1 MTREEYMKALKSN
14 IQSLTVDEQEE
25 ALQYYADYFD
35 EAGDDEKVMKELGTP
50 EEVASSIIEKF
61 ANALVETDKK
71 NKKAD
76 DEDKTDSKKSDAE
89 SSYSDG
95 RSDAMYFQFNESEVK
110 GIEFQFGAADVV
122 LVSGDKYSVE
132 TRGVMRD
139 NFLCRIDSEGTLVV
153 KNLKKLN
160 VLNFWNHEKVTRIVP
175 RILITV
181 PEKASVNKCKILIG
195 AGNFRTK
202 DVFIECQKG
211 SFEVEAGSLVLK
223 NVHGNNVNIR
233 CGMGNIKVE
242 GVLTGRSDIDCGMG
256 SIKLDLQGDVKE
268 YSCDVKVGLGEI
280 KLNDEKYSGVCQKF
294 ADVKKDNHFSVNCG
308 MGSVNIALHRF

>member
-35 EAGDDEKVMKELGTP
+35 EANDDEKVMKELGSP
-50 EEVASSIIEKF
+50 EEVAASIIEKF
-61 ANALVETDKK
+61 ANALVETDK
-71 NKKAD
+71 NKKSD
-76 DEDKTDSKKSDAE
+76 DEDKDDGKKSSE
-89 SSYSDG
+89 KSSYTDG
-95 RSDAMYFQFNESEVK
+95 RSDAMYFQFAEKEVK
-110 GIEFQFGAADVV
+110 GIDFQFGAADVV
-122 LVSGDKYSVE
+122 VVSGDQYSVE
-132 TRGVMRD
+132 TRGIDRD
-139 NFLCRIDSEGTLVV
+139 NLLCRIDSEGTLVI

-211 SFEVEAGSLVLK
+211 RFEVEAGSLVLK

-242 GVLTGRSDIDCGMG
+242 GILTGRSDIDCGMG
-256 SIKLDLQGDVKE
+256 SIKLDLQGDAKE
-268 YSCDVKVGLGEI
+268 CSYDVKVGLGEF
-280 KLNDEKYSGVCQKF
+280 KFNDEKYSGVCQKF

>member
-35 EAGDDEKVMKELGTP
+35 EANDDEKVMKELGSP
-50 EEVASSIIEKF
+50 EEVAASIIEKF
-61 ANALVETDKK
+61 ANALVETDK
-71 NKKAD
+71 NKKSD
-76 DEDKTDSKKSDAE
+76 DEDKDDGKKSSE
-89 SSYSDG
+89 KSSYTDG
-95 RSDAMYFQFNESEVK
+95 RSDAMYFQFAEKEVK
-110 GIEFQFGAADVV
+110 GIDFQFGAADVV
-122 LVSGDKYSVE
+122 VVSSDQYSVE
-132 TRGVMRD
+132 TRGIASD
-139 NFLCRIDSEGTLVV
+139 NLLCRIDSEGTLVI

-211 SFEVEAGSLVLK
+211 RFEVEAGSLVLK

-242 GVLTGRSDIDCGMG
+242 GILTGRSDIDCGMG
-256 SIKLDLQGDVKE
+256 SIKLDLQGDAKE
-268 YSCDVKVGLGEI
+268 CSYDVKVGLGEF
-280 KLNDEKYSGVCQKF
+280 KFNDEKYSGVCQKF

>member
-1 MTREEYMKALKSN
+1 MTREEYMNALKSN

-35 EAGDDEKVMKELGTP
+35 EANDDEKVMKELGTP
-50 EEVASSIIEKF
+50 EEVAASIIEKF
-61 ANALVETDKK
+61 ANALVETDK
-71 NKKAD
+71 NKKSD
-76 DEDKTDSKKSDAE
+76 DEDKDDGKKSDEE

-95 RSDAMYFQFNESEVK
+95 RSDAMYFQFAETEVK
-110 GIEFQFGAADVV
+110 GIDFQFGAADVV
-122 LVSGDKYSVE
+122 VVSGDQYSVE

-181 PEKASVNKCKILIG
+181 PEKASVNKCKIHIG

-211 SFEVEAGSLVLK
+211 SFEVEAGSLILK
-223 NVHGNNVNIR
+223 NIHGNNVNIR

-256 SIKLDLQGDVKE
+256 SIKLDLQGDAKE
-268 YSCDVKVGLGEI
+268 CSYDVKVGLGEF
-280 KLNDEKYSGVCQKF
+280 KFNDEKYSGVCQKF